1 MLIFGTPFL
10 YVTKVQF
17 KFRSNF
23 LHKAAKKFP
32 TLQLE
37 IFSRALLVPPG

>member
-10 YVTKVQF
+10 YVTKAQL

-37 IFSRALLVPPG
+37 IFSRAFLVPPG

>member
-10 YVTKVQF
+10 YVAEAQF

-32 TLQLE
+32 TLQLK
-37 IFSRALLVPPG
+37 IFSRAFLVPPG

>member
-1 MLIFGTPFL
+1 MLLFGTPFL
-10 YVTKVQF
+10 YVTKAQF
-17 KFRSNF
+17 QFRSNF

-37 IFSRALLVPPG
+37 IFLRTFLVSPG